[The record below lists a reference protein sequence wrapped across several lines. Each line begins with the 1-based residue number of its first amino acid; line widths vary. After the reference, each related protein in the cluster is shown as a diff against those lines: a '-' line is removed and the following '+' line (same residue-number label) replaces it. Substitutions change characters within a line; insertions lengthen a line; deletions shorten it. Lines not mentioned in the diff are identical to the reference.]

1 MSTPTVSVIIPAY
14 NAAPWL
20 KSAVDSIHAQSFQD
34 WELIIVNDG
43 STDDT
48 LQVAHDQK
56 DHRVHVID
64 QRNAGVSAARNA
76 GLTKALGNFIAFMD
90 ADDAMLPHNL
100 ESRLNYMNEHG
111 AMWAYADVAH
121 CDPQLMA
128 TGEIQRGVHSED
140 ILRLLLASQPS
151 VPLAGSN
158 LMIRRTCVEEGV
170 RFDEHLSTSA
180 DQDFSMQLAS
190 RYPGVH
196 VPETLVLYRV
206 LPGSMS
212 KSVALYERDHL
223 YLFRKA
229 ADLGYFKGDR
239 KFQAKCM
246 ANVYWAIGGS
256 WWLLARRPGKA
267 IPFFIRAVFLSPGV
281 IIRPIRSRVRAW
293 LERTFWASGNSSHI
307 A

>member
-90 ADDAMLPHNL
+90 ADDAMLPDNL
-100 ESRLNYMNEHG
+100 ERKLDCLQETGVDWVFGDMIRCDEDLKPTGYVMRG
-111 AMWAYADVAH
+111 TDGDVKRA
-121 CDPQLMA
+121 
-128 TGEIQRGVHSED
+128 
-140 ILRLLLASQPS
+140 LLLNVGTV
-151 VPLAGSN
+151 VPIACSNVLA
-158 LMIRRTCVEEGV
+158 RRRCFDQGV
-170 RFDEHLSTSA
+170 AFDEILSNSA
-180 DQDFSMQLAS
+180 DQDFTLQLADRFS
-190 RYPGVH
+190 YRHLPMALG
-196 VPETLVLYRV
+196 LYRV

-212 KSVALYERDHL
+212 KNVARYQEDHL
-223 YLFRKA
+223 RFFRKVRQEGHLN
-229 ADLGYFKGDR
+229 DPRLYR
-239 KFQAKCM
+239 TCM
-246 ANVYWAIGGS
+246 ANVYWAVGGS
-256 WWLLARRPGKA
+256 WWLMAGKPMKAIGFLARA
-267 IPFFIRAVFLSPGV
+267 FLLSPTV

-293 LERTFWASGNSSHI
+293 MERTFWASGNSSHI